1 MINCVSHSLD
11 AAIRTILST
20 LLLGATSLE
29 KYLKKRKEKK
39 IKITEAGAVKAVLA
53 VAAASLQNPSPP
65 CPSCLALVT
74 FQSLSPLLPST
85 PSSFPLATSTV
96 FPSAPLLRS
105 AHLNL
110 LQPPSDPPLYLFGP
124 PLSPQTPFPTAFCR
138 GNCCG
143 RCCCPP
149 LQEEEELNKLQPA
162 NTTDH
167 LCESWQRCHMFTK
180 SRQHNIIFVLQEISK
195 ARQHQSVI
203 LNRPVLSTDL
213 QNPALSQPLTW
224 VSAHV
229 EVNSLPAQQ
238 GAAASTAAS
247 TAASALESTQP
258 AVVGIKREA
267 SDAQLTDQ
275 QPAKVAKFCA
285 DSHTAHPYGHAGTY
299 HQLGLFMK
307 PSPQEAD
314 PCTAPQ
320 TTHTLGHAEGQNH
333 TASAQVILPKQLPV
347 STEQQMLEQRA
358 ARLSSEA
365 KMGQEA
371 PFSMH
376 SNVVTM
382 PMSPKWRPL
391 PAVSPSGSTTA
402 ANAVPPAAPPA
413 ATACPVVPKSEG
425 PPQSIRIAPPTEW
438 NASILGSS
446 STSAYVPWQ
455 PQAAS
460 GGQSVLA
467 GVKAEPQQLPMTAQ
481 DPKQMGTGSSGTWS
495 QAAGAQ
501 MVKADPDAVLLGPR
515 TEAQKA
521 VPTNLESAGPV
532 YQPWLQPGLPEAS
545 AVPDCTTVDEGRVWQ
560 PQGSQG
566 QLVAPQ
572 LKVLHAGNA
581 LTHVNLQTSFIALR
595 PSSPQLRVLSLSP
608 VQ

>member
-1 MINCVSHSLD
+1 MKV
-11 AAIRTILST
+11 R
-20 LLLGATSLE
+20 
-29 KYLKKRKEKK
+29 R
-39 IKITEAGAVKAVLA
+39 
-53 VAAASLQNPSPP
+53 
-65 CPSCLALVT
+65 
-74 FQSLSPLLPST
+74 
-85 PSSFPLATSTV
+85 
-96 FPSAPLLRS
+96 
-105 AHLNL
+105 
-110 LQPPSDPPLYLFGP
+110 
-124 PLSPQTPFPTAFCR
+124 
-138 GNCCG
+138 
-143 RCCCPP
+143 
-149 LQEEEELNKLQPA
+149 
-162 NTTDH
+162 
-167 LCESWQRCHMFTK
+167 
-180 SRQHNIIFVLQEISK
+180 HNITLVLQEISK

-203 LNRPVLSTDL
+203 LSRPVLSTDL
-213 QNPALSQPLTW
+213 QNPALPQPLTW
-224 VSAHV
+224 APAHV
-229 EVNSLPAQQ
+229 EADSLPAQQ

-247 TAASALESTQP
+247 TAASAFVGTQP
-258 AVVGIKREA
+258 AVVGIKRKA
-267 SDAQLTDQ
+267 SDTQFTDQ

-285 DSHTAHPYGHAGTY
+285 DSHTAHPYGHAATY
-299 HQLGLFMK
+299 HQLGFCMK

-333 TASAQVILPKQLPV
+333 TASAQLILPKQLPV
-347 STEQQMLEQRA
+347 STEHQMLEQRA

-365 KMGQEA
+365 KMGPEA

-382 PMSPKWRPL
+382 PITPKWRLP
-391 PAVSPSGSTTA
+391 PAVSSSGSTTPA
-402 ANAVPPAAPPA
+402 DAVPPAVAPA
-413 ATACPVVPKSEG
+413 ATACPVVPKSE
-425 PPQSIRIAPPTEW
+425 QSFRTAPPTEW

-446 STSAYVPWQ
+446 STSGYVPWQ

-467 GVKAEPQQLPMTAQ
+467 GVKAEPQQLPTTAQ

-501 MVKADPDAVLLGPR
+501 MVKADPDAVLLGQR

-521 VPTNLESAGPV
+521 VPTNLESARPV

-545 AVPDCTTVDEGRVWQ
+545 AVPDCTTMDEGRAWQ

-572 LKVLHAGNA
+572 LKVLHAGSA

-608 VQ
+608 GQ